1 MCMSRGHA
9 PEWVGTIGTTMYL
22 VRAASETA
30 AREKVAEMA
39 NGRAR
44 QKGLL
49 FDASEVWVRR
59 AKPGDLLAFTEAGL
73 TAFDFESVA

>member
-1 MCMSRGHA
+1 MSRGHA
-9 PEWVGTIGTTMYL
+9 PAWVGTIGTTMYL
-22 VRAASETA
+22 VRAGSETA

-49 FDASEVWVRR
+49 FDVSEVMVRR

-73 TAFDFESVA
+73 TAFDFEPERVA

>member
-1 MCMSRGHA
+1 MSRGHA
-9 PEWVGTIGTTMYL
+9 PAWVGTIGTTMYL
-22 VRAASETA
+22 VRAGSETG

-49 FDASEVWVRR
+49 FDAAEVQVRR
-59 AKPGDLLAFTEAGL
+59 AKPGDLLTFSEAGM
-73 TAFDFESVA
+73 TAFDFERVA